1 MNLLEQL
8 PDSGQCAPNI
18 EPLCARSWRPWSPV
32 RLGTGRWRR
41 PAVVIGISV
50 SIAAAGGTA
59 AAAYFHFAP
68 VTNTSTA
75 FLLQHSQRGWTQAAR
90 KSPLSVPQVHR
101 RRWTT
106 PYKRAA

>member
-32 RLGTGRWRR
+32 RLGTQMAASCRGNRNQCQHRR
-41 PAVVIGISV
+41 RR
-50 SIAAAGGTA
+50 GTA

-75 FLLQHSQRGWTQAAR
+75 FCYSIPSLAGHKGTEVAA
-90 KSPLSVPQVHR
+90 VGAQVHR
-101 RRWTT
+101 RR
-106 PYKRAA
+106 